1 MKNKLILLTAIAL
14 AALPLRAEEAEGIKT
29 EEAKPVFSVSGDVEA
44 KADAYYKQVDPR
56 TETNHQNNETQWL
69 HDYSSTFN
77 ILFSVKFND
86 KWSAEAAISA
96 DDDNAAPGFAYDGAF
111 ARYTAND
118 RLSIKIGDMTYA
130 EGAFRYYDYD
140 DTKDNAIGMRD
151 HKIRGAEV
159 DYGGFTVAAGLGRD
173 DDDCGDSGADSTDTR
188 GCTTYDA
195 HAAYTF
201 EFGAQSIRPYVNY
214 KSYQTENANAL
225 RAGIVANLA
234 FGNILNMQAVY
245 GFFAD
250 GLKKDSPKASHTFA
264 VEPELTLGR
273 FSLKATAFYAI
284 LDDSAPTPID
294 VPEYMFAYIE
304 PGFAVTDVL
313 TLGLPVEYHAMS
325 LDDNDDL
332 GQVFIGPKAYL
343 DATENL
349 SFEAYARAFIPVG
362 HDYKDLKA
370 DDPYYGAGA
379 KVNFTF

>member
-1 MKNKLILLTAIAL
+1 MKNKFILLTAIAL
-14 AALPLRAEEAEGIKT
+14 TTLPLRAEETEGIKN

-44 KADAYYKQVDPR
+44 KADAYYMQVDPR
-56 TETNHQNNETQWL
+56 TETNHQSNKTQWI

-140 DTKDNAIGMRD
+140 DTKDNAIGMMD

-159 DYGGFTVAAGLGRD
+159 DYGGLTVAAGLGRD
-173 DDDCGDSGADSTDTR
+173 DDDCGDSKADSTDIQ

-195 HAAYTF
+195 HAAYDIAFAGQT
-201 EFGAQSIRPYVNY
+201 IRPYVNY
-214 KSYQTENANAL
+214 KSYQTENGDAL

-234 FGNILNMQAVY
+234 IGDALNMQAVY

-250 GLKKDSPKASHTFA
+250 GLKKDAPKASHTFA

-284 LDDSAPTPID
+284 LDDSDPTPID

-325 LDDNDDL
+325 LDDDDDL
-332 GQVFIGPKAYL
+332 GQVFIGPRASL
-343 DATENL
+343 NPTDRL
-349 SFEAYARAFIPVG
+349 SIDAYARMFIPTG
-362 HDYKDLKA
+362 DEYKAMDA

-379 KVNFTF
+379 TVDFTF